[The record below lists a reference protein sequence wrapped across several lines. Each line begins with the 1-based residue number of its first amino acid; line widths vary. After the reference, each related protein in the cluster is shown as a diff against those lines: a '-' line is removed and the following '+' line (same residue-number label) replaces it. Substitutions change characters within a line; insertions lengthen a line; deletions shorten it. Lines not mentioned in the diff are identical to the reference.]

1 MTKTPDPVDDND
13 VPLAPVEQLLDA
25 GPEAAVERMEAAFLD
40 KIAVCDRLGCGRES
54 TLICPQCWAAYCD
67 VHPPI
72 EDHNPSTCDACG
84 FDFDLPEPEP
94 EPPIITPEGI
104 GETFHGL
111 PGQVVAGEDEQQ
123 GDKPA
128 KKSRLRRKKETNDG

>member
-1 MTKTPDPVDDND
+1 MTKTTQPVDDND

-25 GPEAAVERMEAAFLD
+25 GPEAAAERMEAAFLD

-72 EDHNPSTCDACG
+72 EDHNP
-84 FDFDLPEPEP
+84 
-94 EPPIITPEGI
+94 
-104 GETFHGL
+104 
-111 PGQVVAGEDEQQ
+111 
-123 GDKPA
+123 
-128 KKSRLRRKKETNDG
+128 